1 MNDQKIAQ
9 LLAEAESTQILVLG
23 DLMLDQ
29 YTIGEAERVSQEAPI
44 LILKS
49 QQQHTMLGGAANVA
63 NMLRGLRVRSKV
75 AGVVGSDVA
84 ADQMR
89 RLFSDVDID
98 ADAVL
103 IDPSR
108 CTTLKQRFVGRTHG
122 RNSSQLLRVD
132 HECCDPVAPWVCNQ
146 LGKSIEKK
154 LGSLDAVLISDY
166 AKGVGVPGL
175 LQRVI
180 RQCGERGVPVLVDPA
195 RGVSFDRYRGAT
207 LLKPNR
213 TETAEAFGRPIC
225 SVADAAEAAKWL
237 CREYD
242 IEMTIVTLDRDGMV
256 LGQANG
262 EYRHFPTEA
271 RSVYDITGA
280 GDIVLAALG
289 LGLAANG
296 RPEVAIQLAN
306 VAAGIEVER
315 EGVAVI
321 TTEEILARIQSTA
334 SPSKCVSCRGAGLL
348 AEQYRREGK
357 RVVFTNGC
365 FDLFHAGHVTSLKEA
380 ACFGDVLFVG
390 VNADAT
396 IRNLKGPQRPIIAE
410 RERMAVL
417 AALEC
422 VQHVIL
428 FHEDTP
434 HALLESIR
442 PDVLAKGGTY
452 REDEVVGH
460 EFVTG
465 YGGQIRVTNIVGG
478 MSTTNIV
485 AKLTDRAA

>member
-1 MNDQKIAQ
+1 MNDQEITR
-9 LLAEAESTQILVLG
+9 LLAEAETTQILVLG

-29 YTIGEAERVSQEAPI
+29 YTIGDAGRVSQEAPI

-63 NMLRGLRVRSKV
+63 NMLCGLGVRSKA

-89 RLFSDVDID
+89 RLLSDAHID

-103 IDPSR
+103 VDPSR
-108 CTTLKQRFVGRTHG
+108 CTTVKQRFVGRTHG

-132 HECCDPVAPWVCNQ
+132 HECTDPVAPWVSNQ
-146 LGKSIEKK
+146 LGKTIEQK

-166 AKGVGVPGL
+166 AKGIGVPML

-180 RQCGERGVPVLVDPA
+180 RQCHERGVPVLVDPA

-213 TETAEAFGRPIC
+213 TETAEAFGRPIQ
-225 SVADAAEAAKWL
+225 SIDDAAEAASWL
-237 CREYD
+237 CREFD
-242 IEMTIVTLDRDGMV
+242 IKMAIVTLDRDGMV
-256 LGQANG
+256 LAQANG
-262 EYRHFPTEA
+262 EHQHFPTEA

-280 GDIVLAALG
+280 GDMVLAALG
-289 LGLAANG
+289 LGFAAGG
-296 RPEVAIQLAN
+296 RPEDAIQLAN

-321 TTEEILARIQSTA
+321 TTEEIREQIQPNA
-334 SPSKCVSCRGAGLL
+334 APSKCVSAEQAGLL
-348 AEQYRREGK
+348 AEQYRSQGK

-365 FDLFHAGHVTSLKEA
+365 YDLLHAGHVTSLMEA
-380 ACFGDVLFVG
+380 AAFGDVLFVG
-390 VNADAT
+390 VNADTTVRA
-396 IRNLKGPQRPIIAE
+396 LKGPDRPIIGE
-410 RERMAVL
+410 QERMAVL

-422 VQHVIL
+422 VQHAVL
-428 FHEDTP
+428 FSEDTP
-434 HALLESIR
+434 HALLRSIR
-442 PDVLAKGGTY
+442 PDVLVKGGTY

-460 EFVTG
+460 EFVTS
-465 YGGQIRVTNIVGG
+465 YGGQIRVTNTIDGL
-478 MSTTNIV
+478 STTNIL
-485 AKLTDRAA
+485 AKVIDRAA